1 MWSLLGGMVGYGPG
15 VRGNEIP
22 SVSSE
27 FPGIY
32 VSSSHSP
39 LLVTSYQNTTSHDL
53 QIN

>member
-1 MWSLLGGMVGYGPG
+1 MYGLG

-27 FPGIY
+27 SPGIY

-39 LLVTSYQNTTSHDL
+39 LLVTSYQNAISHDL
-53 QIN
+53 GIN